1 MQVFFVNLDINF
13 KWLKT
18 ANMIQIKHKNIDDY
32 INSFPEEIQN
42 ILTKIRTSIKEIIP
56 EASEKISYGIPTFYL
71 NGNLVHFAAYKNHIG
86 FYATPT
92 GHSEFEAELSVY
104 KQGKGSVQFPLDKP
118 IPYKLIERI
127 VKFRVIE
134 NNKKANAKTI
144 LTKQTDN

>member
-1 MQVFFVNLDINF
+1 MILNSMQVFFVNLDINF

-42 ILTKIRTSIKEIIP
+42 ILTQIRTSIKEIIP

-86 FYATPT
+86 FYPGAS
-92 GHSEFEAELSVY
+92 GIEEFLKEISKY
-104 KQGKGSVQFPLDKP
+104 KNSKGAVQFPLKEDLP
-118 IPYKLIERI
+118 IDLIKKI
-127 VKFRVIE
+127 VAFRVNE
-134 NNKKANAKTI
+134 NICKN
-144 LTKQTDN
+144 DN

>member
-1 MQVFFVNLDINF
+1 MNEVE
-13 KWLKT
+13 T
-18 ANMIQIKHKNIDDY
+18 YIQQ
-32 INSFPEEIQN
+32 FPDNVQEILQ
-42 ILTKIRTSIKEIIP
+42 KIRKLINDNAPGADELF
-56 EASEKISYGIPTFYL
+56 AYGMPAYKL
-71 NGNLVHFAAYKNHIG
+71 NKKPLVYFAAFKNHIG
-86 FYATPT
+86 FYATPS
-92 GHSEFEAELSVY
+92 GHTEFQEELSKY

>member
-1 MQVFFVNLDINF
+1 MILNSMQVFFVNLDINF

-86 FYATPT
+86 FYPGAS
-92 GHSEFEAELSVY
+92 GIEEFL
-104 KQGKGSVQFPLDKP
+104 
-118 IPYKLIERI
+118 
-127 VKFRVIE
+127 
-134 NNKKANAKTI
+134 
-144 LTKQTDN
+144 